1 MILVDLG
8 IAHFAF
14 IMAKPMDVDDIISD
28 VVSAWVATIPE
39 LESDTE
45 TSKLQNEIRAYLS
58 KGTKGL
64 EAT

>member
-1 MILVDLG
+1 
-8 IAHFAF
+8 
-14 IMAKPMDVDDIISD
+14 MDVVDIISD

-39 LESDTE
+39 LESDTD